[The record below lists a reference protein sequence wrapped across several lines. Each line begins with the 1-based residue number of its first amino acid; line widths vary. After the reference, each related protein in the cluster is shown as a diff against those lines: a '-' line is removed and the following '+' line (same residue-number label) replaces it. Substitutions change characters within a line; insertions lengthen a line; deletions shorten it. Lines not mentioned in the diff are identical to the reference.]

1 MDPQQTSRYVA
12 QEPKLSSY
20 GSSGFTTENTI
31 PPKPLLRCDS
41 NMCCSLSQDYRHNLK
56 TPAQHSCANTRGNTH
71 PQQTRI
77 SPIPLEQFSFPGT
90 TNLIFLKYAQGP
102 QTVGTQ
108 YVEAVSTWKFWVPS
122 KTTLCRPIFISFFMA
137 VTGSTGYISL
147 ALPSAA
153 PVTWIAEER
162 EGAEDTNITARKLK
176 PGKCTD
182 FLQGVLTLHQA
193 TTPLKKKKIN
203 KSLTRSDCLALVCTA
218 VTDLIHLLS

>member
-12 QEPKLSSY
+12 QEPKLSNY
-20 GSSGFTTENTI
+20 GSSGFTTESTI
-31 PPKPLLRCDS
+31 PPKPLLRCDF

-56 TPAQHSCANTRGNTH
+56 TPVQHSCANTRGDIQ
-71 PQQTRI
+71 PLRTRI
-77 SPIPLEQFSFPGT
+77 SPIPLQQFSFPGI
-90 TNLIFLKYAQGP
+90 TNLIFLKYVQGP

-108 YVEAVSTWKFWVPS
+108 HVEAVSTWKFWVPS
-122 KTTLCRPIFISFFMA
+122 KTTLCRPILISFFMA

-153 PVTWIAEER
+153 PVTWIVET

-182 FLQGVLTLHQA
+182 FLQGVLTLHRA

-203 KSLTRSDCLALVCTA
+203 KTNHWRDQTVW
-218 VTDLIHLLS
+218 H